1 MTAWATRK
9 REVAER
15 TQAADRAR
23 QKTTVARRAL
33 MTRARVMRAAL
44 GRPAALAWSFAAG
57 MVIGTA
63 RSAPPRKD
71 SDTGSGS
78 GSGTHP
84 APLSRLITA
93 ALWLGHRHLA
103 AQRDAQSGV
112 PANLMR
118 Q

>member
-44 GRPAALAWSFAAG
+44 GRPAALAW
-57 MVIGTA
+57 
-63 RSAPPRKD
+63 
-71 SDTGSGS
+71 
-78 GSGTHP
+78 
-84 APLSRLITA
+84 
-93 ALWLGHRHLA
+93 
-103 AQRDAQSGV
+103 
-112 PANLMR
+112 
-118 Q
+118 